1 MENILITNAYE
12 GNLKHVSLTIP
23 KHQLVVFTGLSGSG
37 KSTLLMDVLF
47 HECQRQYLEAMAMQ
61 GIRKPKVD
69 RIQGASP
76 AIIISQSEHQSNPRS
91 TVGTMSD
98 IYTDLRMIYEK
109 LGVRTCP
116 HCGKKI
122 CAADCHEETEKN
134 NNDFYVYMYCSECG
148 KRMNKITR
156 TYFSF
161 NTKDGA
167 CPTCEG
173 LGSLHTIQKDRVVD
187 ESLSLEEGAVLYW
200 EKQYGKYQLSVIEA
214 AFQYYHCPLIPHTP
228 VQNFTPLQ
236 KTILYNGVNTDEVK
250 QLCPELQPPKTTQT
264 GKFEGVYPILWRRF
278 ADKNGHSKQLE
289 PYFEISVCPDCHGE
303 RLSPISRYI
312 TILQTRLPELSFYS
326 LEHLFKWIE
335 TLHQSLSLQHL
346 QLVEDYLIDIQTKLK
361 RFLRVGLGYLTLDR
375 QIMTLSGG
383 ELQRLRLAATLDSE
397 LSGIIYILD
406 EPTVGLHPKDTL
418 GLIQTLKKLR
428 DLGNTVLVIEHD
440 IDVMKHAD
448 YLIDMGPL
456 SGQMGGEIVVTGNIE
471 DIKKC
476 PTSLTGHYL
485 CYSAVIKQ
493 QLRKPLQPLH
503 IEKANQFNLKNVSV
517 DIPTGCLVCITGPSG
532 SGKSTLIFEI
542 LAKNKGVQRLE
553 IFDEV
558 IEIGQ
563 SPLSKM
569 RRSNV
574 ATYSDVYTEIRDVF
588 AKTSDAKKAKLST
601 KYFSFN
607 TKGGRCENCE
617 GLGYV
622 ENNMLFFTDNKVIC
636 PICHGYQ
643 FQNHILDI
651 HYKGYS
657 IKDILNL
664 SIREAIP
671 VFAEQSKI
679 IRILKLLQ
687 DVGLDYLQLG
697 QPLTTLSGGE
707 AQRLKLAKELIHAR
721 SSQHNL
727 YLMDEPT
734 RGLHP
739 HDVEHFLTLLN
750 RLIDNG
756 HSVIVVEHNQQ
767 MIKNSDW
774 IIDLG
779 PDGGE
784 HGGEIIFCGTP
795 QDFSQDTHSLTAKYL

>member
-1 MENILITNAYE
+1 MENILMTNAYE
-12 GNLKHVSLTIP
+12 GNLKHISLTIP

-61 GIRKPKVD
+61 GIRKPRVD

-91 TVGTMSD
+91 TVGTMSN

-116 HCGKKI
+116 HCGKII
-122 CAADCHEETEKN
+122 CAADCQEETEKI
-134 NNDFYVYMYCSECG
+134 NNDFYVYMYCCECG
-148 KRMNKITR
+148 KRMDKITR

-161 NTKDGA
+161 NTKEGA

-173 LGSLHTIQKDRVVD
+173 LGSLHTIQKNKVVD
-187 ESLSLEEGAVLYW
+187 ESLSLEAGAVLYW
-200 EKQYGKYQLSVIEA
+200 EKQYGKYQLSVIET
-214 AFQYYHCPLIPHTP
+214 AFQYYHCPLIPDTP
-228 VQNFTPLQ
+228 IYNFSPLQ
-236 KTILYNGVNTDEVK
+236 KAILYHGVNSDEVK
-250 QLCPELQPPKTTQT
+250 LLCPDLQPPKTAQS
-264 GKFEGVYPILWRRF
+264 GRFEGVYPILWRRF
-278 ADKNGHSKQLE
+278 SDKNGHSKQLE
-289 PYFEISVCPDCHGE
+289 PYFEMSVCPDCHGE
-303 RLSPISRYI
+303 HLSPISRHI
-312 TILQTRLPELSFYS
+312 TVSQTRLPELSSYS
-326 LEHLFKWIE
+326 LEQLYEWIK
-335 TLHQSLSLQHL
+335 TLHQSLSLKHL

-406 EPTVGLHPKDTL
+406 EPTAGLHPKDTL
-418 GLIQTLKKLR
+418 GLIQILKKLR

-440 IDVMKHAD
+440 IDVMKEAD

-456 SGQMGGEIVVTGNIE
+456 SGQFGGEIVVAGSME
-471 DIKKC
+471 DIKQC

-485 CYSAVIKQ
+485 CYSPIFKQ
-493 QLRKPLQPLH
+493 QLRKPQQPLH
-503 IEKANQFNLKNVSV
+503 IENANQFNLKNVSV
-517 DIPTGCLVCITGPSG
+517 DIPTNCLVCITGPSG
-532 SGKSTLIFEI
+532 SGKSTLIFEV
-542 LAKNKGVQRLE
+542 LAKNKGVQGLE
-553 IFDEV
+553 MFDEV

-574 ATYSDVYTEIRDVF
+574 VTYSDVYTEIRNVF

-601 KYFSFN
+601 KHFSFN

-622 ENNMLFFTDNKVIC
+622 ENNMLFFTDNKVVC
-636 PICHGYQ
+636 PVCHGHQ
-643 FQNHILDI
+643 FQDHILAI
-651 HYKGYS
+651 HYQGYS
-657 IKDILNL
+657 IKDVFNL
-664 SIREAIP
+664 SVLEAINL
-671 VFAEQSKI
+671 FHEEAKI
-679 IRILKLLQ
+679 MRILKILQ

-697 QPLTTLSGGE
+697 QSLTTLSGGE
-707 AQRLKLAKELIHAR
+707 AQRLKLAKELIHTH
-721 SSQHNL
+721 SSQHHL
-727 YLMDEPT
+727 YLLDEPT
-734 RGLHP
+734 VGLHP
-739 HDVEHFLTLLN
+739 QDVDHFLTLLN
-750 RLIDNG
+750 HLIDNG
-756 HSVIVVEHNQQ
+756 HSVIVIEHNQQ
-767 MIKNSDW
+767 IIKNSDW

-784 HGGEIIFCGTP
+784 HGGEIVFCGTP
-795 QDFSQDTHSLTAKYL
+795 QELIQDTHSLTAKYL